1 MGRSAACRLT
11 TPLVWLIDWLN
22 DRVGACSVVR
32 RSLGSDRTGL
42 IMRRTI
48 AKFESVPFLP
58 RVHMIMSWFGAVTIP
73 WIVFLVLR
81 SYEALAVAIIMST
94 CLSLVGYCG
103 WLGAIL
109 LKERLA
115 R

>member
-1 MGRSAACRLT
+1 MIVSAFAVLS
-11 TPLVWLIDWLN
+11 
-22 DRVGACSVVR
+22 VGALAVIAQ
-32 RSLGSDRTGL
+32 GL
-42 IMRRTI
+42 IVRRTI
-48 AKFESVPFLP
+48 ANFESVPFLP

-94 CLSLVGYCG
+94 CLSLVLYCG